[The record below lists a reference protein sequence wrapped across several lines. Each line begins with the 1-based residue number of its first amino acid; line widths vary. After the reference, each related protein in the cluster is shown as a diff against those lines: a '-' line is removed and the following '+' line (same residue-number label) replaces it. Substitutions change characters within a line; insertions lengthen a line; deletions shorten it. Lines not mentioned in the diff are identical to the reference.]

1 LITIFQTFGADRI
14 VEEMV
19 LRFTH
24 SLRMDWMLPGL
35 LPTSRKAEFLLVGVI
50 GFQNRKVSS
59 EHLGWDQ
66 ATVLS
71 LVGVLDRPVAAAG
84 TGSAGKIRNLV
95 STASLARQAVKHA

>member
-1 LITIFQTFGADRI
+1 LITIFQTLGADRI

-24 SLRMDWMLPGL
+24 PLRMDWMLPGL
-35 LPTSRKAEFLLVGVI
+35 LPSSRKAEFLLVGVI
-50 GFQNRKVSS
+50 GFQNGKVSS
-59 EHLGWDQ
+59 GHLYWDQ

-71 LVGVLDRPVAAAG
+71 LVGVLDGPVAAAG